1 MNSSK
6 KIAKPHYKFWLSF
19 FLFSFC
25 LQIAYSQSAKAITVD
40 GRLFKS
46 LKSAASVSPDSVYRL
61 SLKGKK
67 LKEIPPEV
75 FQFKNLRELDLTRNR
90 IEYLPNEIN
99 QLKKLEKLNLSK
111 NRLKEINPQI
121 GACTELRWLD
131 LGKNELTKLPDQ
143 ICLLEKLEYLQLW
156 ANEITSLPTKFYKL
170 KNIRQI
176 DMRAII
182 ISESEREEINDQLP
196 KQAEVLFSPPCN
208 CGK

>member
-6 KIAKPHYKFWLSF
+6 KIAKPHYKCWLSI
-19 FLFSFC
+19 FLLCFS
-25 LQIAYSQSAKAITVD
+25 LHITYGQSAKVIAVE
-40 GRLFKS
+40 GRLYKS
-46 LKSAASVSPDSVYRL
+46 LKSAALVSPDSVFRL

-67 LKEIPPEV
+67 LKEIPPAV

-121 GACTELRWLD
+121 GSCIELRWLD
-131 LGKNELTKLPDQ
+131 VGKNDLTKLPDQ
-143 ICLLEKLEYLQLW
+143 ICVLEKLEYLQLW

-196 KQAEVLFSPPCN
+196 KQADVLFSPPCN